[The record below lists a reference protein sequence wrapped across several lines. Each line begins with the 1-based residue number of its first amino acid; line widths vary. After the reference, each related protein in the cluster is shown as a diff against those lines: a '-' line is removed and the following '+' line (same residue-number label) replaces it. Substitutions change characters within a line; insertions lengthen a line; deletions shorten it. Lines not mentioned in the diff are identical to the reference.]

1 MKCEVNLE
9 KVSYEKVMRMNEKMM
24 IRRGGVSFPKI
35 SRQFFDYIP
44 TLVDI
49 CSRYIDIFLS

>member
-1 MKCEVNLE
+1 
-9 KVSYEKVMRMNEKMM
+9 MRCGTNGQ
-24 IRRGGVSFPKI
+24 RGREIPVSFPKF

-49 CSRYIDIFLS
+49 CPRDVDIFLS

>member
-1 MKCEVNLE
+1 MQANIDNKQL
-9 KVSYEKVMRMNEKMM
+9 M
-24 IRRGGVSFPKI
+24 SFPKF

-49 CSRYIDIFLS
+49 CPRDVDIFLS